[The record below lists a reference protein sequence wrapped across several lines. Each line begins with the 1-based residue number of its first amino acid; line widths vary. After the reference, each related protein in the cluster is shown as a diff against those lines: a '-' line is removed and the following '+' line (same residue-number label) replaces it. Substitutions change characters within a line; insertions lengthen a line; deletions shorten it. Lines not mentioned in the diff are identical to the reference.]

1 MAYIRIIVN
10 FFQPSVSKHN
20 VAAAFVEIFGKLKHE
35 KGLMTFDIFFSAK
48 LFYSIFTFKN
58 PICRQREITLT
69 I

>member
-35 KGLMTFDIFFSAK
+35 KGLMTFDIIFQQSFSIVFLLSK
-48 LFYSIFTFKN
+48 TPFVDKGK
-58 PICRQREITLT
+58 
-69 I
+69 

>member
-35 KGLMTFDIFFSAK
+35 KGLMTFEIFLQQSFSIVFLLSK
-48 LFYSIFTFKN
+48 TPFVDKGK
-58 PICRQREITLT
+58 
-69 I
+69 